1 MSTVL
6 PLAASHVAATAALLA
21 RAMDDDPAYRFLFP
35 DEAVR
40 TRGLADYFARS
51 LRTHLPYACTYVLL
65 ERNAVTATV
74 TVRPPEGFHVS
85 TLTMI
90 RRGLLPFALAHGGSS
105 VRRLFALKDAYDG
118 LEVDLSGGR
127 PHRLV
132 HMMAV
137 DPSSQ
142 GQGHGS
148 SLLESVLS
156 MTSANCPAL
165 LTTHK
170 ERNVTFYLRAGFAV
184 VREREL
190 ALPKAAPYPVW
201 GMEKPARSLSGAS
214 GDGVIE
220 SAVTRIIR

>member
-1 MSTVL
+1 
-6 PLAASHVAATAALLA
+6 
-21 RAMDDDPAYRFLFP
+21 
-35 DEAVR
+35 
-40 TRGLADYFARS
+40 
-51 LRTHLPYACTYVLL
+51 
-65 ERNAVTATV
+65 
-74 TVRPPEGFHVS
+74 
-85 TLTMI
+85 
-90 RRGLLPFALAHGGSS
+90 
-105 VRRLFALKDAYDG
+105 
-118 LEVDLSGGR
+118 
-127 PHRLV
+127 
-132 HMMAV
+132 MMAV

-142 GQGHGS
+142 GRGHGS
-148 SLLESVLS
+148 SLLERVLS
-156 MTSANCPAL
+156 MAEQSPASCPAL